1 MRTGIMRE
9 IIMIVFPTR
18 GSLVDATDK
27 LHQLPGLQTHGTAL
41 IARAEHGE
49 VTIYEDDI
57 SPAEGAIT
65 GGTLGGLIG
74 ALGIAGLGAFLLP
87 GIGPI
92 LAIGAGA
99 VAGGLI
105 GGATG
110 GATARMIDHGINN
123 HLLEELARQLADN
136 ETAVVM
142 DIEGEAEPLKEAEA
156 DITALGGKLV
166 VVRQVAEPPPETD
179 TLPPSPMP

>member
-1 MRTGIMRE
+1 MRE
-9 IIMIVFPTR
+9 TIMIVFPTR
-18 GSLVDATDK
+18 GNLADATDK
-27 LHQLPGLQTHGTAL
+27 LKQIPGLHIHGTAL
-41 IARAEHGE
+41 ILRAEHGE

-74 ALGIAGLGAFLLP
+74 ALGVAGLGALLLP

-92 LAIGAGA
+92 IAIGAGA

-110 GATARMIDHGINN
+110 GVTAKVVDHGINN
-123 HLLEELARQLADN
+123 HMLEELARQLADN
-136 ETAVVM
+136 ETAVIM
-142 DIEGEAEPLKEAEA
+142 DLEGELA
-156 DITALGGKLV
+156 ALHEVETDLAAFDAKLV
-166 VVRQVAEPPPETD
+166 IVKPPVETPD
-179 TLPPSPMP
+179 NPIPPAPMP

>member
-1 MRTGIMRE
+1 MRE
-9 IIMIVFPTR
+9 TIMIVFPTR

-27 LHQLPGLQTHGTAL
+27 LHQIAGLQTHGTAL
-41 IARAEHGE
+41 ISRAEHGE

-57 SPAEGAIT
+57 TPAEGAIT

-92 LAIGAGA
+92 IAIGAGA
-99 VAGGLI
+99 LAGGLI

-110 GATARMIDHGINN
+110 GVTAKMVDHGINN
-123 HLLEELARQLADN
+123 QLLAELARQMADN
-136 ETAVVM
+136 EIAVVM
-142 DIEGEAEPLKEAEA
+142 DIEGTAEQLKEVEA
-156 DITALGGKLV
+156 DIAEFQGKLV
-166 VVRQVAEPPPETD
+166 IVKPPAEAPPEPD

>member
-1 MRTGIMRE
+1 MRE
-9 IIMIVFPTR
+9 TIMIVFPTR
-18 GSLVDATDK
+18 GSMVDATDK
-27 LHQLPGLQTHGTAL
+27 LHQIAGLQTHGTAL
-41 IARAEHGE
+41 IMRAEHGE

-57 SPAEGAIT
+57 TPAEGAIT

-74 ALGIAGLGAFLLP
+74 ALGVAGLGAFLLP

-92 LAIGAGA
+92 IAIGAGA
-99 VAGGLI
+99 LAGGLI

-110 GATARMIDHGINN
+110 GVTAKMVDHGINN
-123 HLLEELARQLADN
+123 QLLEELARQLADN

-142 DIEGEAEPLKEAEA
+142 DIEREDGQLTDAE
-156 DITALGGKLV
+156 TAIATLGGKLV
-166 VVRQVAEPPPETD
+166 IVKPLTETPLEAD

>member
-1 MRTGIMRE
+1 MRE
-9 IIMIVFPTR
+9 TIMIVFPTR

-27 LHQLPGLQTHGTAL
+27 LHQIAGLQTHGTAL
-41 IARAEHGE
+41 ISRAEHGE

-57 SPAEGAIT
+57 TPAEGAIT

-92 LAIGAGA
+92 IAIGAGA
-99 VAGGLI
+99 LAGGLI

-110 GATARMIDHGINN
+110 GVTAKMVDHGINN
-123 HLLEELARQLADN
+123 QLLAELARQMADN
-136 ETAVVM
+136 EIAVVM
-142 DIEGEAEPLKEAEA
+142 DIEGTAGQLKEVEA
-156 DITALGGKLV
+156 DIAEFQGKLV
-166 VVRQVAEPPPETD
+166 IVKPPAEAPSEPD

>member
-1 MRTGIMRE
+1 MRE
-9 IIMIVFPTR
+9 TIMIVFPTR
-18 GSLVDATDK
+18 GSLADATDK
-27 LHQLPGLQTHGTAL
+27 LHQITGLQTHGTAL
-41 IARAEHGE
+41 IVRAEHGE

-57 SPAEGAIT
+57 TPTEGAIT

-92 LAIGAGA
+92 IAIGAGA

-110 GATARMIDHGINN
+110 GVTAKMVDHGINN
-123 HLLEELARQLADN
+123 HLLDELARQMADN

-142 DIEGEAEPLKEAEA
+142 DIEGTTEQLKEVEVDIAEFN
-156 DITALGGKLV
+156 GKLV
-166 VVRQVAEPPPETD
+166 IVKPPTETPVETN

>member
-1 MRTGIMRE
+1 MRE
-9 IIMIVFPTR
+9 TIMIVFPTR
-18 GSLVDATDK
+18 GNLADATDK
-27 LHQLPGLQTHGTAL
+27 LQHIPGLQIHGTAL
-41 IARAEHGE
+41 IIRAEHGE

-74 ALGIAGLGAFLLP
+74 ALGIAGLGALLLP

-92 LAIGAGA
+92 IAIGAGA

-110 GATARMIDHGINN
+110 GVTAKVVDHGINN

-136 ETAVVM
+136 ETAVIM
-142 DIEGEAEPLKEAEA
+142 DIEGDQNALHEVETDLAEFQA
-156 DITALGGKLV
+156 KLV
-166 VVRQVAEPPPETD
+166 IVKPPVEPPPD
-179 TLPPSPMP
+179 NVPPAPTP

>member
-1 MRTGIMRE
+1 MRG

-27 LHQLPGLQTHGTAL
+27 LQQLPGLQTHGTAL
-41 IARAEHGE
+41 IVRAEHGE

-57 SPAEGAIT
+57 SPTEGAIT

-92 LAIGAGA
+92 IAIGAGA
-99 VAGGLI
+99 LAGGLI

-110 GATARMIDHGINN
+110 GVTAQVVDQGINN
-123 HLLEELARQLADN
+123 QLLEELARQLADN
-136 ETAVVM
+136 QTAIVM
-142 DIEGEAEPLKEAEA
+142 DIESETDQLTDVETDVA
-156 DITALGGKLV
+156 ALGGKLV
-166 VVRQVAEPPPETD
+166 IVKPLAATTPEAD
-179 TLPPSPMP
+179 TMPPSPMP